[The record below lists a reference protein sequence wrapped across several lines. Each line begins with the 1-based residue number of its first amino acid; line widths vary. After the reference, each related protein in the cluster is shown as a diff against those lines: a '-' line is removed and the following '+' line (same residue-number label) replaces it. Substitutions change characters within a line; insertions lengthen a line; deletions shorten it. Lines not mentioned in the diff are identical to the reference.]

1 MGGGRIYVASPSLS
15 LLDLENEQRIE
26 EKVKSPPKSQLPTGM
41 VYMLPLLR
49 RLKRK
54 PGRDGCEFKASWGYL
69 VSSKLPLGYRP
80 ELHSTD

>member
-1 MGGGRIYVASPSLS
+1 MASPSLG
-15 LLDLENEQRIE
+15 LLNLENDQWIE

-41 VYMLPLLR
+41 VYKLPLLR

-80 ELHSTD
+80 ELHSTG